1 MKMSFRLEQITLPS
15 TGLQLPVLRLAV
27 FPRSLGSSLASARA
41 SGALWAL
48 PGPGLFLYSP
58 PLLAVPK
65 LLIRDYCGAAPH
77 VYAGAFKSFYCRN
90 GFSIFL

>member
-15 TGLQLPVLRLAV
+15 TGMQLPGCVSS
-27 FPRSLGSSLASARA
+27 FTGFKPGSERA
-41 SGALWAL
+41 SEALWAL

-77 VYAGAFKSFYCRN
+77 VSARAFKSFYCRN
-90 GFSIFL
+90 GFIIFL